1 MDGLKMEV
9 KFKDLLFIYEKQ
21 ISCNVK
27 NKKKLLNFERNKF
40 QNLINIYYD
49 IKNNN
54 YSVEHYNIFLIREPK
69 KRIVMS
75 LNIHDKIINHYVT
88 TFILIPKLEKY
99 LDHRNIATR
108 KNKDSDYGIK
118 LVKKYLEL
126 LKKYNQTVPLTRPTL
141 FSGNI
146 PAAAV
151 PPAPPR
157 RRINSYLRE

>member
-54 YSVEHYNIFLIREPK
+54 YSVEHYNVFLIREPK

-75 LNIHDKIINHYVT
+75 INIHDKIINHYVT
-88 TFILIPKLEKY
+88 TFIFKMS
-99 LDHRNIATR
+99 NGNF
-108 KNKDSDYGIK
+108 NK
-118 LVKKYLEL
+118 
-126 LKKYNQTVPLTRPTL
+126 
-141 FSGNI
+141 
-146 PAAAV
+146 
-151 PPAPPR
+151 
-157 RRINSYLRE
+157 